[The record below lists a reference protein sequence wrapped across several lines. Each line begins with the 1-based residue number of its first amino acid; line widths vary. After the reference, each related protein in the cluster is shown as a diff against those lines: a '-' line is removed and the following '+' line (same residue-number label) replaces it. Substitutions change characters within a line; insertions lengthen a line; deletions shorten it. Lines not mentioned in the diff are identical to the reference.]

1 MRTSLHLGVYAK
13 ATPSPRAFSF
23 FVLKDSWPSFM
34 RQQEITSLLVFLF
47 LIVTLTLPI
56 SSLQMIASFFVRLSP
71 KSVKSSSK
79 FFRGMRMLQA
89 RKLTQINPRCFSARI
104 LVRIQRIQS
113 LPFWGRCKTQ
123 GTPSILDSR
132 LSLGDQKIRS
142 SLFLRSG
149 LGKN

>member
-1 MRTSLHLGVYAK
+1 MGISLHLGVYSK
-13 ATPSPRAFSF
+13 ATPSPRASSF
-23 FVLKDSWPSFM
+23 FVLKDSQPSFT

-47 LIVTLTLPI
+47 LVVALTLPI
-56 SSLQMIASFFVRLSP
+56 SSSQMIAFFFVRLSP

-79 FFRGMRMLQA
+79 IFRGMRMLQA
-89 RKLTQINPRCFSARI
+89 RKLIQINPRCFSARTLI
-104 LVRIQRIQS
+104 RIQRMQS
-113 LPFWGRCKTQ
+113 WTQ
-123 GTPSILDSR
+123 GTSSILDSR